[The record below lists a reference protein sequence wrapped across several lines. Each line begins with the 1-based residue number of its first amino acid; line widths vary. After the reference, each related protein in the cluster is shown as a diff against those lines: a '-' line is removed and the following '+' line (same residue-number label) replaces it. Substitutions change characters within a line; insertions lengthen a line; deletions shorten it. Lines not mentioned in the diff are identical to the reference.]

1 MNLVATTTRIRS
13 TAEERRE
20 QVLAAATHEFA
31 VHGYHA
37 ASTASIAKLAG
48 ISQPY
53 IYALFPNKRELFLAA
68 HARMMDA
75 LRATFVEAARGI
87 EDPHERLHAMGM
99 SYLPLIES
107 NRDQL
112 LLQMQGHAAAGD
124 PEIGPAIAAAFEALF
139 DDVRRVSGVP
149 AEEVT
154 QFFACGM
161 LLNVTTALG
170 LPQLTSAALGWAHD
184 EA

>member
-1 MNLVATTTRIRS
+1 MATAARKRG
-13 TAEERRE
+13 TADERRD
-20 QVLAAATHEFA
+20 QVLDAATHEFA

-68 HARMMDA
+68 HARMIET
-75 LRATFVEAARGI
+75 LRATFTAAARGI
-87 EDPHERLHAMGM
+87 EDPRERLQAMAM

-107 NRDQL
+107 DRDQL
-112 LLQMQGHAAAGD
+112 LLQMQSHAAAGD
-124 PEIGPAIAAAFEALF
+124 PEIRPAVAAAFKGLF
-139 DDVRRVSGVP
+139 DDVRRASG
-149 AEEVT
+149 ASEDEVA

-161 LLNVTTALG
+161 LINVTRTLG
-170 LPQLTSAALGWAHD
+170 LPEFTLPALGWARED
-184 EA
+184 A

>member
-1 MNLVATTTRIRS
+1 MASATRTRS
-13 TAEERRE
+13 TAEERRD
-20 QVLAAATHEFA
+20 QVLEAATHEFA
-31 VHGYHA
+31 LHGYHA

-68 HARMMDA
+68 HARMMEG
-75 LRATFVEAARGI
+75 LRATFIAAARGI
-87 EDPHERLHAMGM
+87 DDPHERLDAMGM

-124 PEIGPAIAAAFEALF
+124 PEIGPAIAAAFKDLF
-139 DDVRRVSGVP
+139 DEVRRVSGVS
-149 AEEVT
+149 AVEVT

-170 LPQLTSAALGWAHD
+170 LPELTGSALGWWAPD

>member
-1 MNLVATTTRIRS
+1 MATATRTRS
-13 TAEERRE
+13 TADERRE
-20 QVLAAATHEFA
+20 QVLDAATHEFA

-37 ASTASIAKLAG
+37 ASTAAIAKLAG

-68 HARMMDA
+68 HARM
-75 LRATFVEAARGI
+75 LEKLQATFVAAASGI
-87 EDPHERLHAMGM
+87 EDPQERLHAMGM
-99 SYLPLIES
+99 SYLPLIKS

-124 PEIGPAIAAAFEALF
+124 PEIGPAVAAAFKGLF

-170 LPQLTSAALGWAHD
+170 LPELTAAALGWAQH

>member
-1 MNLVATTTRIRS
+1 MATATRTRS
-13 TAEERRE
+13 TADERRE
-20 QVLAAATHEFA
+20 QVLEAATHEFA
-31 VHGYHA
+31 AHGYHA

-68 HARMMDA
+68 HARMMET
-75 LRATFVEAARGI
+75 LRATFIAAARGI

-112 LLQMQGHAAAGD
+112 LLQMQSHAAAGD
-124 PEIGPAIAAAFEALF
+124 PEIGPAVAVAFKGLF
-139 DDVRRVSGVP
+139 EDVRRVSGVS
-149 AEEVT
+149 ADEVA

-170 LPQLTSAALGWAHD
+170 LPELTGAALGWAHED
-184 EA
+184 A